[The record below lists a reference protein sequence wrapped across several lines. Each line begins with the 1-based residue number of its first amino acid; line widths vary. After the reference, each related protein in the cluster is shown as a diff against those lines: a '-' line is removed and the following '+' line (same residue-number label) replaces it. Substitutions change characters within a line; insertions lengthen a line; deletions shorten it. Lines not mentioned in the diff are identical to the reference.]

1 MNSKKLISI
10 ILAVSFML
18 PVVSCAGKA
27 KDTEESVSSSQNTTA
42 EVTTAGSSSEETV
55 VEEESDEE
63 SNFVT
68 LPDDFSQ
75 TAVMVPVG
83 DNGFMAPEN
92 GFEITRPDWELYHY
106 DMDITFNPDNNTVG
120 GHVVFT
126 FYNDSDEEWDKLCF
140 RDHSAI
146 YMEPDALHW
155 VEEDAVTDT
164 NADMTVIENITD
176 KRDDSVLEYTRDE
189 DITVIWIDLDEPLA
203 PLERMT
209 IEYDFVATIPTV
221 ADRDGVN
228 NGVYNVTF
236 YYPILSVYT
245 DDGWSHEAF
254 FSRGD
259 CNFSEVSDYDVRIT
273 APADYILVTTGVLT
287 DEEASGDMVTYTY
300 EAPFVRDFVFCAS
313 RDFVIKDGYFEDIHI
328 NIVYSELDENMNDG
342 MADKAL
348 EAAQNSLA
356 CFSDILG
363 RYPYEELDVVFA
375 PIMAGGMEYP
385 TLVIIDDSY
394 LRYPDDEAAAQ
405 NYVDNMQSTV
415 THEIGH
421 QWFFAIVGNNNYLQP
436 WQDECLASYSES
448 IYCQCW
454 HDHSDNS
461 ISGSIR
467 PIDIIDESRWGAD
480 IEVYPLNRSYY
491 EFPDD
496 STYVT
501 AIYMVGDVTLRAIE
515 DVIGRD
521 AMRAVIREYVRR
533 NAFTIADPNSFLDIL
548 YECCGTD
555 NEELNHIIDLAFA

>member
-27 KDTEESVSSSQNTTA
+27 KDTEESVSSSQNTSA
-42 EVTTAGSSSEETV
+42 EVANAGSSSEETA
-55 VEEESDEE
+55 VEEESNEE
-63 SNFVT
+63 SNLVT

-209 IEYDFVATIPTV
+209 LEYDFVATIPTV

-273 APADYILVTTGVLT
+273 APADYTLVTTGVLT
-287 DEEASGDMVTYTY
+287 D
-300 EAPFVRDFVFCAS
+300 
-313 RDFVIKDGYFEDIHI
+313 
-328 NIVYSELDENMNDG
+328 
-342 MADKAL
+342 
-348 EAAQNSLA
+348 
-356 CFSDILG
+356 
-363 RYPYEELDVVFA
+363 
-375 PIMAGGMEYP
+375 
-385 TLVIIDDSY
+385 
-394 LRYPDDEAAAQ
+394 
-405 NYVDNMQSTV
+405 
-415 THEIGH
+415 
-421 QWFFAIVGNNNYLQP
+421 
-436 WQDECLASYSES
+436 
-448 IYCQCW
+448 
-454 HDHSDNS
+454 
-461 ISGSIR
+461 
-467 PIDIIDESRWGAD
+467 
-480 IEVYPLNRSYY
+480 
-491 EFPDD
+491 
-496 STYVT
+496 
-501 AIYMVGDVTLRAIE
+501 
-515 DVIGRD
+515 
-521 AMRAVIREYVRR
+521 
-533 NAFTIADPNSFLDIL
+533 
-548 YECCGTD
+548 
-555 NEELNHIIDLAFA
+555 